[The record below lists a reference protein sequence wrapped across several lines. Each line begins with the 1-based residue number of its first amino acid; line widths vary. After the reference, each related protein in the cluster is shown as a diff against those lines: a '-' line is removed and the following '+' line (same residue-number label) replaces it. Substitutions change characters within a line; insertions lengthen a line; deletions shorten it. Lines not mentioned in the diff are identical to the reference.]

1 MLKVL
6 TAKQTKS
13 LDAYTIAN
21 EPIASID
28 LMERACRSFVTWF
41 AEKFDSTKR
50 IGIVCGTGNNGGDGL
65 GIARVLYD
73 RNYLVKVWIVR
84 GTVTESEDFKTNF
97 NRLPS
102 KIPAYE
108 IRSESD
114 RGLFGDCDILIDA
127 LFGTGLSRP
136 LEGIYAQVI
145 SCINQSH
152 ATRIAI
158 DLPSGL
164 MADSRSTGAIVN
176 AHYTVSFQLPKLA
189 FFLPE
194 NGNAVGEWTTT
205 NIGLSK
211 EFIAEIESSH
221 FLLER
226 SDILKIKKTRSR
238 FSHKGTYGKA
248 LLIAGSYGKMGA
260 AVLASKAAMRSGLG
274 LLTTHIPS
282 CGYEILQTTVPE
294 VMVSIDTGDKTFSL
308 VPSVEGYDSI
318 GVGPGIGM
326 AAETCKAFAS
336 LLSTYSRPLVIDA
349 DGLNILAGNREF
361 IHLIPVGSILTPHPK
376 EFERLAGNSKDD
388 FERLEKLKKFAVQTK
403 SVIILKGAFTAI
415 ASPQGQVYFNPTG
428 NPGMAT
434 GGSGDVLTGLLTGLL
449 AQHYTPLEA
458 AQLGVYLHG
467 LAGDLAARVN
477 GFESMI
483 ASDLIAF
490 TSNAFIE
497 LR

>member
-21 EPIASID
+21 EPVASID

-50 IGIVCGTGNNGGDGL
+50 IGIICGTGNNGGDGL

-73 RNYLVKVWIVR
+73 RNYLVRVWIVR
-84 GTVTESEDFKTNF
+84 GAVSESEDFKTNF
-97 NRLPS
+97 KRLPS
-102 KIPAYE
+102 KIPTYE
-108 IRSESD
+108 IRSDSD
-114 RGLFGDCDILIDA
+114 KGLFVDCDLLIDA

-136 LEGIYAQVI
+136 LDGVYAQVI

-164 MADSRSTGAIVN
+164 MADSHSTGAVVN

-189 FFLPE
+189 FLLPE
-194 NGNAVGEWTTT
+194 NGSAVGEWTTT

-211 EFIAEIESSH
+211 EFIADAESSH

-226 SDILKIKKTRSR
+226 SDILKIKKIRSR

-260 AVLASKAAMRSGLG
+260 AVLASRAAMHSGLG
-274 LLTTHIPS
+274 LLTVHIPS
-282 CGYEILQTTVPE
+282 SGYDIIQTAVPE
-294 VMVSIDTGDKTFSL
+294 AMASIDTGDKTFSL
-308 VPSVEGYDSI
+308 LPSIESYDSI

-326 AAETCKAFAS
+326 AAETCKAFAL
-336 LLSTYSRPLVIDA
+336 LLSNYSRPLVIDA
-349 DGLNILAGNREF
+349 DGLNILANNREF
-361 IHLIPVGSILTPHPK
+361 IHLIPAGSILTPHPK
-376 EFERLAGNSKDD
+376 EFERLVGNSKDD
-388 FERLEKLKKFAVQTK
+388 FERLENLKKFADQTK
-403 SVIILKGAFTAI
+403 CVIILKGAFTAI

-449 AQHYTPLEA
+449 AQNYTSLEA

-467 LAGDLAARVN
+467 LAGDLAARAK

-483 ASDLIAF
+483 ASDLISF
-490 TSNAFIE
+490 TSNAFLE